1 MRRRRSLPLSLI
13 AVAAILLPI
22 LITAAQQ
29 PSRQLQDNRVV
40 QPQDNEAAP
49 KPASNANQTTAAGSI
64 SGNIAVIFDIAFSWL
79 RDTDEFVNQ
88 HSGSFSAIFTAIVA
102 AFTGLLWWVIR
113 NHYRILKGS
122 LKAAQQTAAA
132 ARQTADATRGPEFP
146 GVFMTNMELKSDRID
161 TSPDR
166 ALKVGRYAVRF
177 TNIGRTPAYV
187 SHISLNFEVRDKL
200 PFDPVYH
207 RTTDMDHV
215 HFIQPNIETDETEL
229 HFMIEPDDVVQ
240 DILEKK
246 TRLWVYGYIAFNDFL
261 GDEYRSGFC
270 GYLEGYRENRAFSS
284 RFVQDGPKQY
294 IYHTK
299 IAR

>member
-13 AVAAILLPI
+13 AIAAILLPI
-22 LITAAQQ
+22 LIAATQQ
-29 PSRQLQDNRVV
+29 PYRPLQDHRVV

-49 KPASNANQTTAAGSI
+49 MPASNANQTTAAEGI
-64 SGNIAVIFDIAFSWL
+64 SGNIAAIFDTATSWL
-79 RDTDEFVNQ
+79 RDTGDFVDQ
-88 HSGSFSAIFTAIVA
+88 HSGSFSVIFTAIVA
-102 AFTGLLWWVIR
+102 VFTGLLWWTIR
-113 NHYRILKGS
+113 HQHKILGAS

-132 ARQTADATRGPEFP
+132 AKQTADVTRGPEFP
-146 GVFMTNMELKSDRID
+146 SVFMTTMELKSDRKD
-161 TSPDR
+161 TLPER
-166 ALKVGRYAVRF
+166 ALKVGRYAVRL

-187 SHISLNFEVRDKL
+187 NRISLNFEVRDKL
-200 PFDPVYH
+200 PFEPVYH

-215 HFIQPNIETDETEL
+215 HFIQPSIETDETEL
-229 HFMIEPDDVVQ
+229 HFTIEPDDVIQ

-246 TRLWVYGYIAFNDFL
+246 TRLWIYGYIAFKDFL

-270 GYLEGYRENRAFSS
+270 GYLEGYGEDRAFRS